1 MTEEHRN
8 TPRFTQDFVS
18 YILNYKPPF
27 MLQRSA
33 LYLAL
38 LVVVIVGA
46 CSVLKKED
54 PAQSVRTF
62 LSSFHSNLNKPDQ
75 EILKQFRVRQSPEAV
90 LAVIRILK
98 NQEKYLKCNAQFENA
113 QIFIAGD
120 DVRVTIPVQFMTYGL
135 DNYVSEETT
144 LELGLTAQDKSYTIT
159 RLEGE
164 AFYNTFSRMKNDNEW
179 GILGATAVKSR
190 QPIYAKAQELESKFD
205 TVIFYATYKNENYF
219 YVVDGEWQNHFLRY
233 ETRLEKNVDVKMGLA
248 NSSGELVIPVEYE
261 FVGTIA
267 FEAPDLVEVKKEG
280 KFRLL

>member
-75 EILKQFRVRQSPEAV
+75 EILKRVVVIINKHNGAASVKLFPSLQVSLLYRGGQSAEAV
-90 LAVIRILK
+90 RDALYPRP
-98 NQEKYLKCNAQFENA
+98 
-113 QIFIAGD
+113 
-120 DVRVTIPVQFMTYGL
+120 T
-135 DNYVSEETT
+135 
-144 LELGLTAQDKSYTIT
+144 
-159 RLEGE
+159 
-164 AFYNTFSRMKNDNEW
+164 
-179 GILGATAVKSR
+179 
-190 QPIYAKAQELESKFD
+190 
-205 TVIFYATYKNENYF
+205 
-219 YVVDGEWQNHFLRY
+219 
-233 ETRLEKNVDVKMGLA
+233 
-248 NSSGELVIPVEYE
+248 
-261 FVGTIA
+261 
-267 FEAPDLVEVKKEG
+267 
-280 KFRLL
+280 